1 MKNLD
6 GVLKSR
12 DITLLTKVHQVK
24 AMVFAVVMYECAS
37 WTVEKA
43 ERRGAWQAAVH
54 GIAKTRLGDRTTTA
68 ALRCCVSLHCAAKKV
83 NSVYVCISPVSFPLG
98 SAPSAEQG
106 SLSST
111 VGPR

>member
-1 MKNLD
+1 
-6 GVLKSR
+6 
-12 DITLLTKVHQVK
+12 
-24 AMVFAVVMYECAS
+24 MYECES

-98 SAPSAEQG
+98 RNSGVPPAWPVPSV
-106 SLSST
+106 LSPLWG
-111 VGPR
+111 VGGGE